1 MGINNVFSRY
11 LLEERLRLESNG
23 LPTYQEGLGMNFII
37 RCNGNANEVMRLARD
52 VLLKV
57 NYQYDLYTKSKW
69 DDVEA
74 WKKILPIQFING
86 FKKVK
91 SRFDIFGFFYRKRE
105 DDWTFDN
112 WIFLMDPIDRRWF
125 WWGATILDE
134 DHFLFA
140 TKVLDDPFLSGTLR
154 WLFIGCGAI
163 EVVEEGDF

>member
-1 MGINNVFSRY
+1 MGINDAFFRH

-37 RCNGNANEVMRLARD
+37 RGNANEVMRLARD

-74 WKKILPIQFING
+74 WKKILPIKFING

-91 SRFDIFGFFYRKRE
+91 SRFDIFGFFCRKRE

-112 WIFLMDPIDRRWF
+112 WIFLMDPIDRSWF

-163 EVVEEGDF
+163 EVIEEGDF

>member
-1 MGINNVFSRY
+1 MGINDAFFRH

-91 SRFDIFGFFYRKRE
+91 SRFDIFGFFVEKERTIGLLITGY
-105 DDWTFDN
+105 FL
-112 WIFLMDPIDRRWF
+112 WIL
-125 WWGATILDE
+125 
-134 DHFLFA
+134 
-140 TKVLDDPFLSGTLR
+140 
-154 WLFIGCGAI
+154 
-163 EVVEEGDF
+163 